1 MLHAK
6 AHLYSAKPSLA
17 AATCL
22 CSRRTV
28 LKKYAST
35 SLETNAATS
44 KMEAGTRSDRTE
56 RAKNSANASSYRV
69 YLRGRGANGGRRN
82 GRGGG
87 VRRTVRR
94 RPIPAVRRHGRAV
107 ARAVGRHGGRH
118 GHRVR
123 RRRHRHRRH
132 RHRHRRHRHRRRH
145 RRDRVRDRDVAIH
158 HDLTRDRARNRN
170 RNLHKCSN

>member
-6 AHLYSAKPSLA
+6 AHVYSAKSSLA

-22 CSRRTV
+22 CFRIMVR
-28 LKKYAST
+28 LNLPRDKCRYFEI
-35 SLETNAATS
+35 L
-44 KMEAGTRSDRTE
+44 KMESDTRPDRTE
-56 RAKNSANASSYRV
+56 FAKNSANASSYRV
-69 YLRGRGANGGRRN
+69 HLRDRGANGGRRS
-82 GRGGG
+82 GRRGG

-107 ARAVGRHGGRH
+107 AGAVGRHGGRH